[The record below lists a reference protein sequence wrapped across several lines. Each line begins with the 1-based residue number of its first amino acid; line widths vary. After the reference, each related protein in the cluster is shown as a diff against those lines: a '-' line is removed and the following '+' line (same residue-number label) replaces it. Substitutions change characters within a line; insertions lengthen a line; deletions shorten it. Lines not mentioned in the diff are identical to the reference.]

1 MQHLKDVLI
10 DIGYTPQEADR
21 ELNGLYHFKRHD
33 QKWYAHI
40 DKDKDYQEETDKL
53 LDEPQ
58 AKDDIAMSLI
68 D

>member
-1 MQHLKDVLI
+1 MKFEDAVKIVYHSKEKVYSNDKFDAWWKGI
-10 DIGYTPQEADR
+10 D
-21 ELNGLYHFKRHD
+21 N
-33 QKWYAHI
+33 
-40 DKDKDYQEETDKL
+40 DKDYQEETDKL

>member
-1 MQHLKDVLI
+1 MNFKEAVKIMYPLKANEWF
-10 DIGYTPQEADR
+10 EA
-21 ELNGLYHFKRHD
+21 
-33 QKWYAHI
+33 I

>member
-1 MQHLKDVLI
+1 MKFI
-10 DIGYTPQEADR
+10 DAVKIVHPDKFDAWWKG
-21 ELNGLYHFKRHD
+21 
-33 QKWYAHI
+33 I

>member
-1 MQHLKDVLI
+1 MKFEDAVKIVYHAKEKVYSNDKFDAWWKGI
-10 DIGYTPQEADR
+10 D
-21 ELNGLYHFKRHD
+21 N
-33 QKWYAHI
+33 
-40 DKDKDYQEETDKL
+40 DKDYQEETDKL